1 MLVTDSLPSPSPAAY
16 ADPRLRWL
24 AVVILMIVVW
34 LAALP
39 FLSSREADNT
49 MAELQTVIDK
59 ERAYDRLLDVLKDA
73 ETGQRGYVI
82 TGDSSFLAPYEEGSA
97 AVPDALRTL
106 EPLAD
111 SVEERAILGEIAR
124 LARQKLHELATTIR
138 LRRDGGFAPAVAV
151 VAHDNGRVTMDR
163 LRTLIGERLNVLG
176 RQRVVLRDRLNSALA
191 YNTVLAIIAG
201 LAGAPVIGLSLWV
214 TNRSLRE
221 RAEAVEHAQHL
232 AEAEAEQARQSLARS
247 QRLAVASQMLQTM
260 DSLTRAEELRDVL
273 PAYLPKLLPDSNGAV
288 YLYRHSRDFLQ
299 RVATWGGA
307 EHQPELVSPDECW
320 GLRFGHAHATRAGDG
335 MHCAH
340 LGETPPGRTD
350 LCVPLISQGEVLGL
364 LVTSIPA
371 GPLAALDLAAANTIS
386 EQLALGASNINL
398 REVLRRQST
407 VDELTGLYNR
417 RYLSET
423 LRRELFRAERKRAA
437 LAIVM
442 IDLDHFK
449 RMNDTYGHDAGDA
462 VLRAVG
468 QCLRDG
474 VRRSDIPCRYGGEE
488 LVLILPECDT
498 SAAVRCAEGIRS
510 AIAALELRSGDTL
523 LPQVTASFGIAMWPA
538 NGEDAATLLQAADS
552 ALYKAKD
559 GGRNRVCMA

>member
-1 MLVTDSLPSPSPAAY
+1 V
-16 ADPRLRWL
+16 DPRLRWF
-24 AVVILMIVVW
+24 AIVILLIVAW

-39 FLSSREADNT
+39 FLSSREADMT

-59 ERAYDRLLDVLKDA
+59 ERAYDHLLDLLKDA
-73 ETGQRGYVI
+73 ETGQRGYLI
-82 TGDSSFLAPYEEGSA
+82 TGDAAFLDPYQEGSA
-97 AVPDALRTL
+97 GVPDALRTL

-111 SVEERAILGEIAR
+111 TAEERAILGEVAR
-124 LARQKLHELATTIR
+124 LARQKLFELASTVR
-138 LRRDGGFAPAVAV
+138 LRRDNGFGPAVAV
-151 VAHDNGRVTMDR
+151 VARSNGRATMDR
-163 LRTLIGERLNVLG
+163 LRTLIGERLTVLG
-176 RQRVVLRDRLNSALA
+176 RQRVVLRDRLNTALA
-191 YNTVLAIIAG
+191 YNTILAIIAG
-201 LAGAPVIGLSLWV
+201 IAGAPVIGLSLYV

-221 RAEAVEHAQHL
+221 RAQAVEHAQHL
-232 AEAEAEQARQSLARS
+232 AEAEAEQARQSQARS

-273 PAYLPKLLPDSNGAV
+273 PAYLPKLLPDSSGAV

-320 GLRFGHAHATRAGDG
+320 GLRFGHAHATRVGDG

-340 LGETPPGRTD
+340 LGEPPPGRTD

-371 GPLAALDLAAANTIS
+371 GPLAALDLAAASTIS
-386 EQLALGASNINL
+386 EQLALGTSNINL

-488 LVLILPECDT
+488 LVLILPECD
-498 SAAVRCAEGIRS
+498 AAAALRCAEGLRS
-510 AIAALELRSGDTL
+510 AIAALELRNGDTP

-538 NGEDAATLLQAADS
+538 NGEDGGALLQAADG
-552 ALYKAKD
+552 ALYAAKN

>member
-1 MLVTDSLPSPSPAAY
+1 VLVTDSLPSPSPAAY

-24 AVVILMIVVW
+24 AVVILMIVAW

-111 SVEERAILGEIAR
+111 SVEERAILGEVAR
-124 LARQKLHELATTIR
+124 LARQKLYELATTIR
-138 LRRDGGFAPAVAV
+138 LRRDGGFGPAVAV

-163 LRTLIGERLNVLG
+163 LRTLIGERLTVLG
-176 RQRVVLRDRLNSALA
+176 RQRLVLRDRLNSALA

-221 RAEAVEHAQHL
+221 RAEAVQHAQHL

-247 QRLAVASQMLQTM
+247 QRLSVASQMLQTM

-273 PAYLPKLLPDSNGAV
+273 PAYLPKLLPDSSGAV

-307 EHQPELVSPDECW
+307 EHQP
-320 GLRFGHAHATRAGDG
+320 
-335 MHCAH
+335 
-340 LGETPPGRTD
+340 
-350 LCVPLISQGEVLGL
+350 
-364 LVTSIPA
+364 
-371 GPLAALDLAAANTIS
+371 
-386 EQLALGASNINL
+386 
-398 REVLRRQST
+398 
-407 VDELTGLYNR
+407 
-417 RYLSET
+417 
-423 LRRELFRAERKRAA
+423 
-437 LAIVM
+437 
-442 IDLDHFK
+442 
-449 RMNDTYGHDAGDA
+449 
-462 VLRAVG
+462 
-468 QCLRDG
+468 
-474 VRRSDIPCRYGGEE
+474 
-488 LVLILPECDT
+488 
-498 SAAVRCAEGIRS
+498 
-510 AIAALELRSGDTL
+510 
-523 LPQVTASFGIAMWPA
+523 
-538 NGEDAATLLQAADS
+538 
-552 ALYKAKD
+552 
-559 GGRNRVCMA
+559 